1 MNTLCFFSKTAYKKP
16 CFQGLAPRQSKFR
29 PIGRGK
35 RQRKRRGRSLFRPA
49 LFLPEHPAACAEAD
63 RIGQLHRPAPLLHQ
77 LCQQADVL
85 FLRIPH
91 RGNKAVER
99 RFQNERVSA
108 LQRLQPP
115 RRLGF
120 RGLAGS
126 LGCIQTCVRK
136 QLFCLPGKVGIRA
149 GRLFTEAGQISSA
162 AALTLRRAGT
172 APWRRRLRA

>member
-16 CFQGLAPRQSKFR
+16 CFQGLAPRQSKFC

-35 RQRKRRGRSLFRPA
+35 RQRKRRGRSRFRPT

-85 FLRIPH
+85 FLGIPH

-99 RFQNERVSA
+99 CFQNERVSA

-115 RRLGF
+115 CCLGF
-120 RGLAGS
+120 RRPYGQSGLHPD
-126 LGCIQTCVRK
+126 VRQK
-136 QLFCLPGKVGIRA
+136 AAVLPAWQSKHPRGPPFHRSGPDFPLPHR
-149 GRLFTEAGQISSA
+149 
-162 AALTLRRAGT
+162 
-172 APWRRRLRA
+172 